1 MEKILK
7 IYKDWKM
14 TSYITDAA
22 DNSMTVGELITEL
35 KKYGKNTKVIIEMKQ
50 SLGYYNPI
58 TTDLFELVKL
68 TKDEAFE
75 DRLECKEYEEQQT
88 KKKTTR
94 KKSTV

>member
-7 IYKDWKM
+7 LYKDWKM

-50 SLGYYNPI
+50 SLGHYNPI

-68 TKDEAFE
+68 TKDEAFQ
-75 DRLECKEYEEQQT
+75 DRVEFQEYMEMQAKPKT
-88 KKKTTR
+88 KKKTNQ
-94 KKSTV
+94 K

>member
-75 DRLECKEYEEQQT
+75 DRLEYKEYEEQQT

-94 KKSTV
+94 K